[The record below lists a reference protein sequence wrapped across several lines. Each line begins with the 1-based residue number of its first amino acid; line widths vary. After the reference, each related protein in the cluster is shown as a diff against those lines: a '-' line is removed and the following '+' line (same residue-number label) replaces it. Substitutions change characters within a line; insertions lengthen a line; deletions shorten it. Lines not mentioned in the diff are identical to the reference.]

1 MKEEKGASIGH
12 PLGEQPLVDRLPEEG
27 PVAVETFGG
36 RVHVEWDNQA
46 PATMLGQLPFFVEYL
61 QVSGLFDPFV
71 ADCPLVYR
79 SPNAPLKR
87 DILGTMLLSILA
99 GHRRYAHIGNLR
111 SDGINPELLG
121 MARVMS
127 EDSVRRAF
135 SKMEEGA
142 GVAWLQ
148 RHLDYCVTPLLGER
162 WILDIDSTVK
172 PLYGHQEGAVVGYNP
187 KKPGR
192 PSHVYHSYFIGE
204 LRLALDVEVAA
215 GNEMSGKHASP
226 GLWSLLDRLGRD
238 RWPSLLRGDN
248 GFGNEAVMSRCEQE
262 ELPYLFKLRQTKNV
276 RRLLE
281 RAMVERDWEDGGQ
294 GFEGKSETL
303 RLTGW
308 SRERRVVLLRRR
320 LPRNLAL
327 MEGKQ
332 ADQSDGDGQLALSW
346 VEIVDDRALYEYAV
360 LVTSLDEEILS
371 MAQLYRDR
379 ADCENVFDELKNQWG
394 WGGFTTRDLKRC
406 RLMACYVALVYN
418 WWSLFVR
425 LIDPDHHREAITT
438 RPLLLQAVAKQ
449 TSHGRQKR
457 IIISSMHAKAAT
469 ACRALRSVTAFFK
482 TLMTTAEQLPP
493 IERWYR
499 ILSRAMVKYLK
510 GRQLK
515 PPNRL
520 TIMA

>member
-1 MKEEKGASIGH
+1 MKEEKNVSIGH
-12 PLGEQPLVDRLPEEG
+12 PLGEQPLVDRLSEDA

-36 RVHVEWDNQA
+36 RVHVEWDSQA
-46 PATMLGQLPFFVEYL
+46 PVTMLGQLPFFVEYL

-79 SPNAPLKR
+79 SPNAPDKR
-87 DILGTMLLSILA
+87 DILGTLLLSILA
-99 GHRRYAHIGNLR
+99 GHRRYAHIGSLR

-135 SKMEEGA
+135 SKMDEEA

-148 RHLDYCVTPLLGER
+148 DHLDYCVAPLLGER

-172 PLYGHQEGAVVGYNP
+172 PLYGHQEGAVIGYNP

-192 PSHVYHSYFIGE
+192 PSHVYHSYLIGE
-204 LRLALDVEVAA
+204 LRLALDVDVVA
-215 GNEMSGKHASP
+215 GNQVSSKYASP

-238 RWPSLLRGDN
+238 RWPSLLRGDCD
-248 GFGNEAVMSRCEQE
+248 FGTEPVMCRCEQE
-262 ELPYLFKLRQTKNV
+262 RLPYLFKLRQTKNV

-281 RAMVERDWEDGGQ
+281 KAMVERDWEDCGQ
-294 GFEGKSETL
+294 GYEGKSSSL

-308 SRERRVVLLRRR
+308 SQERRVVLLRRR
-320 LPRNLAL
+320 LSRKLAL

-332 ADQSDGDGQLALSW
+332 ADQSGGDGQLALSW
-346 VEIVDDRALYEYAV
+346 VDIVDDRALYEYAV
-360 LVTSLDEEILS
+360 LVTSLDGELLS
-371 MAQLYRDR
+371 LAQLYRDR
-379 ADCENVFDELKNQWG
+379 ADCENAFDELKNHWG
-394 WGGFTTRDLKRC
+394 WGGFTTHDQKRC
-406 RLMACYVALVYN
+406 RLMARYVALIYN

-457 IIISSMHAKAAT
+457 ITISSMHAKADF
-469 ACRALRSVTAFFK
+469 ACQAMRSITAFFK
-482 TLMTTAEQLPP
+482 TLTAGAEQLLP
-493 IERWYR
+493 IERWYC

-515 PPNRL
+515 PPNRRL
-520 TIMA
+520 VTA